1 MLEIFHPPFLSALS
15 HLLFLILL
23 TLSIAGLGIACM
35 QPIAIVMVGSYFDKR
50 RGFANSI
57 ANSGGSLGG
66 LILAPLLTT
75 LFENYGY
82 SGAMLITSGI
92 FLNGWVTGA
101 LFRSQTFY
109 TKRQKQVHIAE
120 DNVFIKDNNI
130 QPDINNGS
138 VTNATNGNPKL
149 LTNGNIHR
157 HLFLRGQTS
166 LNVPDSPSSPLSL
179 DSVEELRVNN
189 GRKRAETFSEGDNY
203 KNRHEALIHRRLK
216 SQMDKPHSRSSISLL
231 INKISESKVAKYASS
246 EYVVGSLLDI
256 PYIAKETKISVSIS
270 DSKSKENGS
279 IFKTILEVFDFSLFK
294 NPVFVG
300 FIISAGFLCASN
312 ALVPVYLAPHV
323 KENGISVSDI
333 ATLYTIFSAID
344 FCSRIIVGI
353 ISDKGWLR
361 RSTIIGISACI
372 IGITAH
378 LVRFYTSYGWFLFY
392 AVILGLFSGV
402 HFSLF
407 AVVIVDYLTLAKLQS
422 CLGFTT
428 LFHGAGVSCSFA
440 VIGTYKISIRVFA
453 FLIIHAVSTR
463 ACNTS
468 KFSNVYSNNRMQKPK
483 RVPHPLPLQTK
494 ESVCSC

>member
-1 MLEIFHPPFLSALS
+1 MKHTIQYKVVMSLSFCFINITVLEIFNPPFLSALS
-15 HLLFLILL
+15 YLLFLLL
-23 TLSIAGLGIACM
+23 LPLSIAGLGIACM

-57 ANSGGSLGG
+57 AVSGGSLGG

-109 TKRQKQVHIAE
+109 TKRQKQVQNAE

-138 VTNATNGNPKL
+138 VTKAINGNPKL

-157 HLFLRGQTS
+157 NLLLRRQTS

-179 DSVEELRVNN
+179 VSVQELWVDH
-189 GRKRAETFSEGDNY
+189 GRIRSETFSEGDNY
-203 KNRHEALIHRRLK
+203 KNMPESPVHRRLK
-216 SQMDKPHSRSSISLL
+216 SQMDKPHSGSSISL
-231 INKISESKVAKYASS
+231 IIDKISESKVAKYASS
-246 EYVVGSLLDI
+246 EYVAGSLIDI
-256 PYIAKETKISVSIS
+256 PYIAKETKTSVSAT
-270 DSKSKENGS
+270 DSKTKENGS
-279 IFKTILEVFDFSLFK
+279 VFRTISKFFDFSLFK

-300 FIISAGFLCASN
+300 FIIAAGLLCASN

-361 RSTIIGISACI
+361 RSTIIGISAGI
-372 IGITAH
+372 IGITTH

-428 LFHGAGVSCSFA
+428 LFHGAAVSCSFA
-440 VIGTYKISIRVFA
+440 VIGTYKLSIGSSHV
-453 FLIIHAVSTR
+453 
-463 ACNTS
+463 
-468 KFSNVYSNNRMQKPK
+468 
-483 RVPHPLPLQTK
+483 
-494 ESVCSC
+494 